1 MNWSIGRIA
10 AVIGA
15 AIIGLS
21 SAQAE
26 TGEACPL
33 SSASDPPRTIF
44 VCASGL
50 VIEAE
55 APEGVDLQLPAVMEG
70 TTSVEVTDG
79 AVWIEVTPGSGSLQ
93 IATPHA
99 IAAVRG
105 TIFVVDAAPDHTD
118 VFVVEGVVVVSR
130 PDGSDDL
137 TLTAGDGVTVADDER
152 TPVRQWPDE
161 RVAALLARFAR

>member
-1 MNWSIGRIA
+1 MNWPIGCLA
-10 AVIGA
+10 ALIVTA
-15 AIIGLS
+15 SLGLS
-21 SAQAE
+21 PAQAQ

-33 SSASDPPRTIF
+33 SSASDPPRAIF

-55 APEGVDLQLPAVMEG
+55 APDGIDLHLPSVAEG
-70 TTSVEVTDG
+70 TTSIEITDR
-79 AVWIEVTPGSGSLQ
+79 AVWIEVAPGGGPFQ

-105 TIFVVDAAPDHTD
+105 TTFIVDAAPDRTD
-118 VFVVEGVVVVSR
+118 VFVVEGVVAVSR
-130 PDGSDDL
+130 PDGTDEV
-137 TLTAGDGVTVADDER
+137 TLADGDGVTFADDER
-152 TPVRQWPDE
+152 TPVRQWLDE